1 MRNARFWR
9 LAVIITTAGGLSL
22 AGAGQAL
29 AGRAD
34 TGVTIGA
41 ASAFVQVSGDTLVQ
55 YGGPAAVSDAT
66 VSGSVTGLPANLAA
80 PVVTLLARPFGATAF
95 AGLGQPV
102 PVRPAAD
109 GSASYSF
116 TVTPELATEYKVQVS
131 GSAGG
136 PALATSATQAVYV
149 TPYVT
154 VTGGTT
160 CPRPHCTG
168 TLVITATY
176 PPAAF
181 ATESAKPLRFYQGIR
196 QSASIIPAAPQ
207 RLSLAVT
214 ARHDVT
220 DQKHSTVRY
229 HAGYEFN
236 IGPVNGYQWKINY
249 CTANTEAADGVGL
262 PGHHGCGK
270 QFVSATA
277 PYLG

>member
-9 LAVIITTAGGLSL
+9 LAVIITAAGGLSL

-41 ASAFVQVSGDTLVQ
+41 ASAFVQVGGDTLVQ
-55 YGGPAAVSDAT
+55 YGGPAAVSGAT

-80 PVVTLLARPFGATAF
+80 AVVTLLARPFGATAF
-95 AGLGQPV
+95 AVAGKPVTVQPG
-102 PVRPAAD
+102 AD
-109 GSASYSF
+109 GSAAYSF
-116 TVTPELATEYKVQVS
+116 TVTPGLATQYRVQVS
-131 GSAGG
+131 GTAGG
-136 PALATSATQAVYV
+136 AALATSATQAVYV

-160 CPRPHCTG
+160 CPRPHCIG

-181 ATESAKPLRFYQGIR
+181 ATEAAKPLRFYQGIQ
-196 QSASIIPAAPQ
+196 QSARVVPAAPR

-214 ARHDVT
+214 ARHNVT
-220 DQKHSTVRY
+220 DPKHSTVRY
-229 HAGYEFN
+229 HAGYDFN

-249 CTANTEAADGVGL
+249 CTASTEALDGVGL
-262 PGHHGCGK
+262 PGRHGCGDPS
-270 QFVSATA
+270 VSATA